1 MSRILYIVCVL
12 SISLL
17 RCNATTEL
25 PDSLDSLDSLD
36 SQPGLNNIRKS
47 SDSISIRPM
56 KRAKSYDS
64 YDSEEFNNAEENSE
78 FNSFSSSIEL
88 SSPPSGYSSEEDQ
101 NDIMS
106 LSEATQEAPDYFKN
120 FSTSPSA
127 SLENIATL
135 SISFIGR
142 ILNYNTSPIIKRD
155 KISDFVKAR
164 ITDYTVLYENQK
176 HDFINKSDDEL
187 EDIAKQLTKTIFI
200 DTNHKYKAEELILM
214 YRTLMGALLFK
225 SNKEKIL
232 HDGFT
237 NLYKKGEPHH
247 SGKKLLKNFRCL
259 GKSLCRLNL
268 LCVRQENRVN
278 IEKMKQI
285 QVDTDAAEMA
295 EIHLMSLFTLSGH

>member
-1 MSRILYIVCVL
+1 L

-17 RCNATTEL
+17 EGNATEL
-25 PDSLDSLDSLD
+25 VDIADTQLKPS
-36 SQPGLNNIRKS
+36 GIRKS
-47 SDSISIRPM
+47 SDSISIRSI
-56 KRAKSYDS
+56 KRAKSYDLYNS
-64 YDSEEFNNAEENSE
+64 GEFHIVEENNES
-78 FNSFSSSIEL
+78 NSFSSSTEL

-101 NDIMS
+101 NDMMS
-106 LSEATQEAPDYFKN
+106 LSEAKQEVPDYLKN

-127 SLENIATL
+127 SLESIAML

-142 ILNYNTSPIIKRD
+142 ILNYNTSPIIKRE
-155 KISDFVKAR
+155 KISDFVRAR
-164 ITDYTVLYENQK
+164 IADYTVLYENQK
-176 HDFINKSDDEL
+176 HSFVEKSDDEL
-187 EDIAKQLTKTIFI
+187 KVIAKQLTRTIFI
-200 DTNHKYKAEELILM
+200 DTNHKYKAEELILL
-214 YRTLMGALLFK
+214 YRTLMGTLLFK

-232 HDGFT
+232 SDGFT

-268 LCVRQENRVN
+268 LCVRQENRVDF
-278 IEKMKQI
+278 EKSKQI